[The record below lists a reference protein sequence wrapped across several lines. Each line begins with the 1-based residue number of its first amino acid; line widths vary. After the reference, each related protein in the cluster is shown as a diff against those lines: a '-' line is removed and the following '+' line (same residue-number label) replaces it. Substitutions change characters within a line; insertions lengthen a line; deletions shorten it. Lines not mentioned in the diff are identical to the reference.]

1 MPSKKYLEKVK
12 KLKEYEPNY
21 IYFRRYFEWPWEQ
34 SDRAIK
40 EARLLYITG
49 QENITWAMHDLP
61 PPETPIWCYAVW
73 VLGIV
78 SFFVGGPFGM
88 LIAAATVIAIMILW
102 AICTLFVQILYF
114 FIQIYLDYKKFQP

>member
-1 MPSKKYLEKVK
+1 MS
-12 KLKEYEPNY
+12 
-21 IYFRRYFEWPWEQ
+21 EQ
-34 SDRAIK
+34 K
-40 EARLLYITG
+40 
-49 QENITWAMHDLP
+49 
-61 PPETPIWCYAVW
+61 TPIWCYAVW